1 MWIFLNDAFLSIV
14 AHSEKPEHLHVRGRV
29 RGDIERVFPDASVT
43 ETPDGDY
50 HFRADVL
57 RIDAARALADRT
69 ASIAYENLEASG
81 APDDRARHDADH
93 EVWRVMDRYQLRSAS
108 RER

>member
-14 AHSEKPEHLHVRGRV
+14 AHVEKPDYLHVRGRL
-29 RGDIERVFPDASVT
+29 RGDIERVFPDAAVT

-50 HFRADVL
+50 LFRADVL

-69 ASIAYENLEASG
+69 ASIAYENFKGSV
-81 APDDRARHDADH
+81 APDDQARHRTYL
-93 EVWRVMDRYQLRSAS
+93 EVWTVMDRYQRRGAS
-108 RER
+108 GAP